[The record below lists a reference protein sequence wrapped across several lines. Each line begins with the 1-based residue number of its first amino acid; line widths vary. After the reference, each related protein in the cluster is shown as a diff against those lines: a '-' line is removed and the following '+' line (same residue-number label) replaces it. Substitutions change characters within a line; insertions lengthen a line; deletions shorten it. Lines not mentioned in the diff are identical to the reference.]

1 MKLCGIYKFL
11 AIARQGV
18 NNDAST
24 KTFLNNLNDA
34 VVHLLTLKDTK
45 WTHYMIKLKINCNP
59 PVIYFPKNA

>member
-1 MKLCGIYKFL
+1 MQ
-11 AIARQGV
+11 AR
-18 NNDAST
+18 NNT

-59 PVIYFPKNA
+59 PVIYFPKNASPHQQVIFIMCQKINK